1 MIDDFWE
8 NGLSAKYFK
17 RTYYKLFNPKFSYI
31 LKRKKITIKHNILDI
46 GCGGDSPYQTK
57 IIFPFS
63 RYVGLD
69 RDFNY
74 HNSHKSINLIDRK
87 IKHDLNSDIKFLEK
101 SLDNESFDIII
112 FNHTIEHTFKGLEIL
127 ELVTRKLKPEG
138 CIYIEF
144 PSIRSLSLPS
154 TRGTLNF
161 CDDRTHLRLYSI
173 QEVAN
178 ILLSNNCNIIKGGRR
193 LNWISIFTLPL
204 RLLICFVRKKSP
216 AGILWDLFGFADF
229 VFGYKI
235 KKATT

>member
-1 MIDDFWE
+1 MFDKFKVNI
-8 NGLSAKYFK
+8 LSVKYFK
-17 RTYYKLFNPKFSYI
+17 KIYYILFNPKFSYI
-31 LKRKKITIKHNILDI
+31 LKRKKNNKKHNILDI

-87 IKHDLNSDIKFLEK
+87 IKHDLNSDIQFLETI
-101 SLDNESFDIII
+101 LENEYFDIII

-154 TRGTLNF
+154 IRGTLNF
-161 CDDRTHLRLYSI
+161 CDDSTHLKLYSI

-178 ILLSNNCNIIKGGRR
+178 TLLSNKCNIIKGGRR

-204 RLLICFVRKKSP
+204 RLLMCFIRKKSP

-235 KKATT
+235 